1 MELIAIQMMAPLV
14 KQEVVL
20 WDRLVTQKLHM
31 AVLGVLM
38 E

>member
-14 KQEVVL
+14 KQEVAL
-20 WDRLVTQKLHM
+20 WDRLVTQKLHLV
-31 AVLGVLM
+31 VLGVLM